1 MPSAKD
7 SDEARAASSGREG
20 CKGTVEMSH
29 EILIV
34 EDDAALRE
42 ALGQVLADEGYG
54 LASARDGLEAVN
66 YLKKGNRPDV
76 ILLDLSMPVVNGWEF
91 RMFQKRDP
99 ELARIPVVIITAGD
113 YSREE
118 VAWLEP
124 SELIHK
130 PVDLTRLLAVLRRKC
145 AAAEETDSGD

>member
-1 MPSAKD
+1 M
-7 SDEARAASSGREG
+7 G
-20 CKGTVEMSH
+20 H

-34 EDDAALRE
+34 EDDSALRE
-42 ALGQVLADEGYG
+42 ALAQVLSDEGYE
-54 LASARDGLEAVN
+54 LFSARDGLEAVN
-66 YLKKGNRPDV
+66 CLKKGNRPDV

-99 ELARIPVVIITAGD
+99 ELARIPVVLVTAGG

-124 SELIHK
+124 SALIPK
-130 PVDLTRLLAVLRRKC
+130 PVDLDVLLAVIRRFC
-145 AAAEETDSGD
+145 GGAGESDQGE

>member
-1 MPSAKD
+1 
-7 SDEARAASSGREG
+7 
-20 CKGTVEMSH
+20 MSH

-34 EDDAALRE
+34 EDDSALRE
-42 ALGQVLADEGYG
+42 ALAQVLSDAGYE
-54 LASARDGLEAVN
+54 LLSARDGLEAVN
-66 YLKKGNRPDV
+66 CLKKGNRPDV

-99 ELARIPVVIITAGD
+99 ELARIPVVIITAGG

-124 SELIHK
+124 SALIPK
-130 PVDLTRLLAVLRRKC
+130 PVDLDVLLEVIRRFC
-145 AAAEETDSGD
+145 AGSGEAEQGD

>member
-1 MPSAKD
+1 
-7 SDEARAASSGREG
+7 
-20 CKGTVEMSH
+20 MSH

-34 EDDAALRE
+34 EDDSALRE
-42 ALGQVLADEGYG
+42 ALAQVLSDEGYE
-54 LASARDGLEAVN
+54 LFSARDGLEAVN
-66 YLKKGNRPDV
+66 CLKKGNRPDV

-99 ELARIPVVIITAGD
+99 ELARIPVVLVTAGG

-124 SELIHK
+124 AALIPK
-130 PVDLTRLLAVLRRKC
+130 PVDLDVLLAVIRRFC
-145 AAAEETDSGD
+145 GGSGEAEQGE

>member
-1 MPSAKD
+1 
-7 SDEARAASSGREG
+7 
-20 CKGTVEMSH
+20 MSH

-34 EDDAALRE
+34 EDDSALRE
-42 ALGQVLADEGYG
+42 ALAQVLSDEGYE
-54 LASARDGLEAVN
+54 LLTARDGLEAVN
-66 YLKKGNRPDV
+66 CLKMGNRPDV

-99 ELARIPVVIITAGD
+99 ELASIPVILITAGG

-124 SELIHK
+124 SALISK
-130 PVDLTRLLAVLRRKC
+130 PVDLDVLLADIRRFC
-145 AAAEETDSGD
+145 AGSGEAEQRE

>member
-1 MPSAKD
+1 
-7 SDEARAASSGREG
+7 
-20 CKGTVEMSH
+20 MSH

-34 EDDAALRE
+34 EDDSALRE
-42 ALGQVLADEGYG
+42 ALAQVLSDEGYE
-54 LASARDGLEAVN
+54 LFSARDGLEAVN
-66 YLKKGNRPDV
+66 CLKKGNRPDV

-99 ELARIPVVIITAGD
+99 ELARIPVVLITAGG

-124 SELIHK
+124 SALIPK
-130 PVDLTRLLAVLRRKC
+130 PVDLDVLLAVIRRFC
-145 AAAEETDSGD
+145 GGSGEAEQGE

>member
-1 MPSAKD
+1 
-7 SDEARAASSGREG
+7 
-20 CKGTVEMSH
+20 MSH

-34 EDDAALRE
+34 EDDSALRE
-42 ALGQVLADEGYG
+42 ALAQVLLDEGYE
-54 LASARDGLEAVN
+54 LLTARDGLEAVN
-66 YLKKGNRPDV
+66 CLKMGNRPDV

-99 ELARIPVVIITAGD
+99 ELERIPVILITAGG

-124 SELIHK
+124 SSLVSK
-130 PVDLTRLLAVLRRKC
+130 PIDLDVLLAVIRRFC
-145 AAAEETDSGD
+145 ADSEEAEAD

>member
-1 MPSAKD
+1 
-7 SDEARAASSGREG
+7 
-20 CKGTVEMSH
+20 MSH

-34 EDDAALRE
+34 EDDSALRE
-42 ALGQVLADEGYG
+42 ALAQVLSDEGYD
-54 LASARDGLEAVN
+54 LFSARDGLEAVN
-66 YLKKGNRPDV
+66 CLKKGNRPDV

-99 ELARIPVVIITAGD
+99 ELARIPVVLITAGG

-124 SELIHK
+124 SALIPK
-130 PVDLTRLLAVLRRKC
+130 PVDLDVLLAVIRRLC
-145 AAAEETDSGD
+145 GGAGEAEQGK

>member
-1 MPSAKD
+1 
-7 SDEARAASSGREG
+7 
-20 CKGTVEMSH
+20 MSH

-34 EDDAALRE
+34 EDDPALRE
-42 ALGQVLADEGYG
+42 ALSQVLADEGYG

-99 ELARIPVVIITAGD
+99 DLARIPVVLVTAGS
-113 YSREE
+113 YSRED

-124 SELIHK
+124 SDLIHK
-130 PVDLTRLLAVLRRKC
+130 PVDLARLLAVLRRHC
-145 AAAEETDSGD
+145 AETEETEQGE